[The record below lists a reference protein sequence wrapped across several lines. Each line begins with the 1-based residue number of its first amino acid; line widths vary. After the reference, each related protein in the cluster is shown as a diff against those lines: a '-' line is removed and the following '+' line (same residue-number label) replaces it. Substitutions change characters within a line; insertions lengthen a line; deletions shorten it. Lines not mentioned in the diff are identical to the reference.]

1 MGQKTPFFNPNLVAA
16 LSQKPFRSVLQDF
29 NRMQAMGKR
38 LAFYKN
44 ILAQKYF
51 WAKKHPFLTQIV
63 LRVCVSLT
71 TLLIVCVSQ
80 TTLLNMNIILK
91 KLLA

>member
-51 WAKKHPFLTQIV
+51 LGKKHHFLTQI
-63 LRVCVSLT
+63 LLQLYLNNRFGLYFKILIECKQWVSD
-71 TLLIVCVSQ
+71 
-80 TTLLNMNIILK
+80 
-91 KLLA
+91 